1 MSSHS
6 SEQSPSKDGCKR
18 NANDTKCRIFSA
30 AKTLFCQRGYS
41 NVGMRD
47 IANLA
52 GVDAALINRYF
63 GSKEKLFD
71 EVLAKVFALRPELHT
86 DISQFGKTY
95 ARDIITRDPH
105 GTQPLDILTR
115 SMETPA
121 TAEMVSRHFHNDFVA
136 SMASV
141 IGGEH
146 AKARAAIFTSYI
158 IGLATMRFALHSP
171 DLNEELVIAYV
182 GDAMQACV
190 DGTYLSSKPDHPS

>member
-1 MSSHS
+1 MSADGFDKP
-6 SEQSPSKDGCKR
+6 SPKDACKR

-47 IANLA
+47 IATLA

-95 ARDIITRDPH
+95 ARDIITRDPN

-115 SMETPA
+115 SMETAA
-121 TAEMVSRHFHNDFVA
+121 TAEMVSRHFHTDFVA
-136 SMASV
+136 SMADV

-158 IGLATMRFALHSP
+158 IGLATMRFALQSP
-171 DLNEELVIAYV
+171 DLSEELVIAYV

-190 DGTYLSSKPDHPS
+190 DGTYISLKPDSPS